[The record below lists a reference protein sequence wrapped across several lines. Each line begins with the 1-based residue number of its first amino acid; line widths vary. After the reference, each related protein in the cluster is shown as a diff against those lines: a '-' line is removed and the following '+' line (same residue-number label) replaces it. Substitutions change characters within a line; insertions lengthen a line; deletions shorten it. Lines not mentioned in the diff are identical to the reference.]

1 MKYGPKFEFYVLN
14 FNSNSK
20 QVEMFNIFNNATV
33 YNRTLSAVKKYCRSP
48 KNYSYTKFACHSK
61 DDKKIY
67 GFEGLCAEIESV
79 IKYEEWGRHEY
90 EILAGNVL
98 TGSYQMD
105 YDKNEE
111 GNGNDIEN
119 KLKKLKSLEK
129 DIKALKKW
137 DCYAQALPN
146 IELIAREV
154 IFQYRKWKKSEEN
167 NKKEKTTGN
176 GGEN

>member
-1 MKYGPKFEFYVLN
+1 MKNGPKFEFYALN
-14 FNSNSK
+14 YNSNSK

-67 GFEGLCAEIESV
+67 GFEGFCTEIESV
-79 IKYEEWGRHEY
+79 IKSEEWARHEY

-98 TGSYQMD
+98 TGSHQISD
-105 YDKNEE
+105 ENNEKN
-111 GNGNDIEN
+111 IEN
-119 KLKKLKSLEK
+119 KLKKLESLEK

-146 IELIAREV
+146 IELIARDV
-154 IFQYRKWKKSEEN
+154 VFQYRKWKKSEEN
-167 NKKEKTTGN
+167 NKKEKTNGN
-176 GGEN
+176 RGEN